1 MNAPGLPPEIVLVFP
16 ETNTF
21 KYKDEN
27 KTIFYISR
35 TQLPL
40 LPAYVFTANKIQGQS
55 LKYAIVNLANAKALY
70 VMISHTHC

>member
-1 MNAPGLPPEIVLVFP
+1 MYLNAPGLPPDIVPILP

-21 KYKDEN
+21 KYRYKN

-40 LPAYVFTANKIQGQS
+40 LPTYAFTANKIQGQS
-55 LKYAIVNLANAKALY
+55 LKYAIIDLASARELKPY
-70 VMISHTHC
+70 M